1 MTTDPLRCPRS
12 SMPLNR
18 LRIGGVDTDV
28 CEDCGGLWLDRL
40 ELARFEQA
48 GSLFGEA
55 LVAHLS
61 QFAPTLVDHSL
72 RLRCPRHPGVRRR
85 CVASSPPQSRSKS
98 TNVRE
103 CGGIWL
109 DSGELAQVRR

>member
-40 ELARFEQA
+40 ELR
-48 GSLFGEA
+48 
-55 LVAHLS
+55 
-61 QFAPTLVDHSL
+61 P
-72 RLRCPRHPGVRRR
+72 
-85 CVASSPPQSRSKS
+85 
-98 TNVRE
+98 
-103 CGGIWL
+103 I
-109 DSGELAQVRR
+109 